1 MPEKPRSDWGPFS
14 LAGRNAL
21 ITGGAMGI
29 GYQIATRFLEA
40 GARVMIGDISPRLAD
55 VAARLGSDSVKTVQL
70 DVTDPDSCEAAVQ
83 RCVDELGSL
92 DILVNNAGIYPAS
105 AVLDMSPE
113 FYDRVMNINLRGLVF
128 MSKAAGIQMVRQGT
142 GGKMV
147 NLASITS
154 VHPSGLGVTAYSTS
168 KGGVLMFTKSFALEM
183 APHGVN
189 INALAPGGVKTETSQ
204 GPREGVSNE
213 VMEKAVA
220 AFTQRVALG
229 RRAEPDDIAKVAVFL
244 ASPAADYMTG
254 AYIPV
259 DGGYLLT

>member
-1 MPEKPRSDWGPFS
+1 
-14 LAGRNAL
+14 
-21 ITGGAMGI
+21 
-29 GYQIATRFLEA
+29 
-40 GARVMIGDISPRLAD
+40 
-55 VAARLGSDSVKTVQL
+55 
-70 DVTDPDSCEAAVQ
+70 
-83 RCVDELGSL
+83 LGSL

-168 KGGVLMFTKSFALEM
+168 KGGVLMFT
-183 APHGVN
+183 
-189 INALAPGGVKTETSQ
+189 GGVKTETSQ